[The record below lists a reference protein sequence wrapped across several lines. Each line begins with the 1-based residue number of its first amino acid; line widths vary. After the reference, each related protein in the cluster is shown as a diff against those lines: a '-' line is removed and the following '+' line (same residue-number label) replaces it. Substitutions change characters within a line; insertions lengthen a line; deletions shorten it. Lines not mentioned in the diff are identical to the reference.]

1 MLGVLPKSSVHRNH
15 RPPLLPAPS
24 APEPPFE
31 VENLG
36 RGAQS
41 GPEQRLR
48 RQQRD
53 MVAGGAIDLDEVT
66 LPEILDPCRV
76 ERQHISAVFLKCSKQ
91 PHGAG
96 RINLNFAAGC
106 SGGLGSL
113 SPKGPKSGRPIDAG
127 WAQD

>member
-1 MLGVLPKSSVHRNH
+1 MVPGLSQP
-15 RPPLLPAPS
+15 
-24 APEPPFE
+24 
-31 VENLG
+31 
-36 RGAQS
+36 Q
-41 GPEQRLR
+41 QRLR

-96 RINLNFAAGC
+96 RVNLNFAAGC

-113 SPKGPKSGRPIDAG
+113 SPKGPKSRRPIDAG